1 MIKNILFDFD
11 GVIIDSMPIREAGF
25 RLIFQDFDKYLVDK
39 LIDYHNQNG
48 GLSRYVKIDFFFNN
62 ILKKPIQ
69 KDQSFSYA
77 KSFSDIM
84 KKELVKRE
92 YLIIDSL
99 FFIKRNYKKYNLHI
113 VSGSDEVELQYL
125 CNELGIATYFH
136 SIHGSPTTKS
146 MLVKKILLDNN
157 YDINETILI
166 GDSINDLDASI
177 DNGIKF
183 YGYNNLDLRNLSDV
197 YLQDY
202 NGLR

>member
-99 FFIKRNYKKYNLHI
+99 FFIKGNYKKYNLHI
-113 VSGSDEVELQYL
+113 VSGSDEEELQYL

-136 SIHGSPTTKS
+136 SIHGSPTAKS

-202 NGLR
+202 KGLR

>member
-1 MIKNILFDFD
+1 MINNILFDFD

-25 RLIFQDFDKYLVDK
+25 RLIFQDFDKYLVDR

-62 ILKKPIQ
+62 ILKKAIQ
-69 KDQSFSYA
+69 KDQSLSYA

-84 KKELVKRE
+84 KKELIKKE

-99 FFIKRNYKKYNLHI
+99 FFIKGNYKKYNLHI
-113 VSGSDEVELQYL
+113 VSGSDEEELQYL

-136 SIHGSPTTKS
+136 SIHGSPTAKS

-202 NGLR
+202 KGLQ

>member
-48 GLSRYVKIDFFFNN
+48 GLSRYVKIDFFFNH

-69 KDQSFSYA
+69 KDQSLSYA

-84 KKELVKRE
+84 KKELVKKE
-92 YLIIDSL
+92 YLITDSL
-99 FFIKRNYKKYNLHI
+99 FFIKENYKKYNLHI
-113 VSGSDEVELQYL
+113 VSGSDEEELQYL
-125 CNELGIATYFH
+125 CNELGIETYFH

-146 MLVKKILLDNN
+146 MLVKKILLGNN
-157 YDINETILI
+157 YDTNETILI

-183 YGYNNLDLRNLSDV
+183 YGYNNSDLRNLSDV

-202 NGLR
+202 KGL

>member
-11 GVIIDSMPIREAGF
+11 GVIFDSMPVREAGF
-25 RLIFQDFDKYLVDK
+25 RQIFQDFDEYLVDK

-48 GLSRYVKIDFFFNN
+48 GLSRYVKIDFFFNH

-69 KDQSFSYA
+69 KDQSLSYA

-84 KKELVKRE
+84 KKELVKKE
-92 YLIIDSL
+92 YFIIDSL
-99 FFIKRNYKKYNLHI
+99 SFIEENYKKYNLHI
-113 VSGSDEVELQYL
+113 VSGSDEEELQYL
-125 CNELGIATYFH
+125 CNELGIETYFH
-136 SIHGSPTTKS
+136 SIHGSPTVKS

-202 NGLR
+202 KGL

>member
-113 VSGSDEVELQYL
+113 VSGSDEEELQYL

-146 MLVKKILLDNN
+146 MLVKKILLGNN

>member
-25 RLIFQDFDKYLVDK
+25 RLIFQDFDKYLVDR

-99 FFIKRNYKKYNLHI
+99 FFIKSNYKKYNLHI
-113 VSGSDEVELQYL
+113 VSGSDEEELQYL

-136 SIHGSPTTKS
+136 SIHGSPTVKS
-146 MLVKKILLDNN
+146 TLVKKILLDNN
-157 YDINETILI
+157 YNMNETILI
-166 GDSINDLDASI
+166 GDSINDLDASN

-183 YGYNNLDLRNLSDV
+183 YGYNNLDLRNLSDI

-202 NGLR
+202 KGL

>member
-11 GVIIDSMPIREAGF
+11 GVIIDSDPIREAGF

-113 VSGSDEVELQYL
+113 VSGSDEEELQYL

-136 SIHGSPTTKS
+136 SIHGSPTAKS

-157 YDINETILI
+157 YDINKTILI

-202 NGLR
+202 KGL